1 MQDRLKWTQ
10 SALVRILRPA
20 VRLALAMGLKHAQ
33 LEEILRD
40 LLLEEARHLWRSQ
53 GIPDPNLSQISVT
66 TGLNRKDV
74 TARVRQVRDP
84 LPATEGSSAAKA
96 FTAWL
101 QLAAEEPSR
110 RRLPIVDTGHGPS
123 FELVARLATRG
134 DVHHRTLLE
143 ELQRLNLVRGLTGD
157 GEGEVELVGD
167 GFIPAM
173 LMSLAVTG
181 LTLIT
186 ALVFA
191 FMTALALS
199 RFTFRSRK
207 SLVVAVL
214 VIQMVPAEALII
226 SMFRLLDG
234 WHLVNTVLGLSA
246 VYIAMVLPFTIW
258 TLRGF
263 VQGVPA
269 DLEEAAQI
277 DGCSKAGAFWRIT
290 FPLLAPGLLSTG
302 IFAFIQAWNEFVFAL
317 VIMTREESQTL
328 PIWLR
333 SFLQATKATDWS
345 VVMAGSTLMALPVV
359 VLFLIVQGR
368 MTSSMTSGA
377 VKG

>member
-40 LLLEEARHLWRSQ
+40 LLLQEARHLWRSQ
-53 GIPDPNLSQISVT
+53 GSPDPNLSQISVT

-167 GFIPAM
+167 GFIPATSLRDM
-173 LMSLAVTG
+173 LAFTGDNVRDHLLAAVSNTLGQQPRMLERSVYASG
-181 LTLIT
+181 LTVSECERIHQLAREHWDSVHYRLVREMTQAHASAAGMGT
-186 ALVFA
+186 ARMRV
-191 FMTALALS
+191 
-199 RFTFRSRK
+199 
-207 SLVVAVL
+207 
-214 VIQMVPAEALII
+214 
-226 SMFRLLDG
+226 G
-234 WHLVNTVLGLSA
+234 
-246 VYIAMVLPFTIW
+246 VYVYHEDEP
-258 TLRGF
+258 
-263 VQGVPA
+263 P
-269 DLEEAAQI
+269 DL
-277 DGCSKAGAFWRIT
+277 KPT
-290 FPLLAPGLLSTG
+290 TP
-302 IFAFIQAWNEFVFAL
+302 
-317 VIMTREESQTL
+317 
-328 PIWLR
+328 
-333 SFLQATKATDWS
+333 
-345 VVMAGSTLMALPVV
+345 AGSAKRRKKT
-359 VLFLIVQGR
+359 
-368 MTSSMTSGA
+368 
-377 VKG
+377 